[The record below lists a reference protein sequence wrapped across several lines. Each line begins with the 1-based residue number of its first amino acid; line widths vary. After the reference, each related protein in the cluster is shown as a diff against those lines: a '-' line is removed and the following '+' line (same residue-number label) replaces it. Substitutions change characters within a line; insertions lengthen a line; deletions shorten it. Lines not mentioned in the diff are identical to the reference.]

1 MFKNSFRPNISIFRR
16 ILIATFLK
24 REHGPSCI
32 FSELLLE
39 ILTEDKQGSFPRSI
53 MRVDLKAKYL
63 GGTVGSALGDAFGEI
78 AFTRPQSKVAQATT
92 MWYMESS
99 KEAP

>member
-1 MFKNSFRPNISIFRR
+1 MI
-16 ILIATFLK
+16 
-24 REHGPSCI
+24 
-32 FSELLLE
+32 
-39 ILTEDKQGSFPRSI
+39 
-53 MRVDLKAKYL
+53 RVDLKEKYL
-63 GGTVGSALGDAFGEI
+63 EGRVGSALADAFGEI